1 MDKNV
6 NLTERFKKSRI
17 GVQCVYILDCIKDS
31 SYVNDEEIEIGSDKE
46 AVALVVNKFMETAN
60 YEYNKKRFPNLQDRI
75 EDWLRGLP
83 SVCSVEYMNYNIEQI
98 GISWGYCGTEKKA
111 AEFVENWWS
120 VLAFRIIQLADIFDI
135 SLM

>member
-6 NLTERFKKSRI
+6 NLTEGFKERGI
-17 GVQCVYILDCIKDS
+17 GVQCAYILDCIKDS
-31 SYVNDEEIEIGSDKE
+31 SYVHDEEIEIGSDKE

-60 YEYNKKRFPNLQDRI
+60 YEDNKKRFPNLQDRI

-83 SVCSVEYMNYNIEQI
+83 PVCSLEYKYYNIEQI
-98 GISWGYCGTEKKA
+98 GISWGYCGTEKRA
-111 AEFVENWWS
+111 AEFVEKWWS
-120 VLAFRIIQLADIFDI
+120 VLAFRIIQLADIFEI

>member
-83 SVCSVEYMNYNIEQI
+83 SVCSVEYKNYNIEQI

-111 AEFVENWWS
+111 AEFVEN
-120 VLAFRIIQLADIFDI
+120 
-135 SLM
+135 

>member
-17 GVQCVYILDCIKDS
+17 GVQCVYVLDCIKNS
-31 SYVNDEEIEIGSDKE
+31 SFVADEEIEISSDKD
-46 AVALVVNKFMETAN
+46 AVELVVKSFKETEN
-60 YEYNKKRFPNLQDRI
+60 YEYNIRRYPKVQDRI
-75 EDWLRGLP
+75 ESWLRGLP
-83 SVCSVEYMNYNIEQI
+83 SVCCVEYANYNIEQI
-98 GISWGYCGTEKKA
+98 GKSWGCCGTEKKA

-120 VLAFRIIQLADIFDI
+120 VLAFRIIQLANKFDI